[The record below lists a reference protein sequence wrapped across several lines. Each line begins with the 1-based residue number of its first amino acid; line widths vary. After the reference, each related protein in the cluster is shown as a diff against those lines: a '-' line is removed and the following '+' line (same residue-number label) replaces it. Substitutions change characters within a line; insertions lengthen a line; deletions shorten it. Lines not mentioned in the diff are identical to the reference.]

1 MDRPIDHFNDDP
13 SFPPADDE
21 ITPEPRIVE
30 SGPIHLQVDLAQ
42 ALRLLIPPEAL
53 AEFVKEWVVKR
64 LTEQAETQRQEGE
77 EQHG

>member
-13 SFPPADDE
+13 SFPPEDDE

-42 ALRLLIPPEAL
+42 ALRTFISEEAL
-53 AEFVKEWVVKR
+53 REFVR
-64 LTEQAETQRQEGE
+64 EQLAKALRAGEQEQGV
-77 EQHG
+77 EQHGE